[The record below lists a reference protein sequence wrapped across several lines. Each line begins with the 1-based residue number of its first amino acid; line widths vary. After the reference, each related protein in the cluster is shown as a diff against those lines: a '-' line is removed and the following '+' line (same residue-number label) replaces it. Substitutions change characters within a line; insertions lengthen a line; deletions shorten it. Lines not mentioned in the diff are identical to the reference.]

1 MFESRAS
8 SVIHHQ
14 VRKPWAEGERRG
26 DGRWEMALGGGGK
39 GKVFRELI
47 LLDN

>member
-8 SVIHHQ
+8 PVIPHQ
-14 VRKPWAEGERRG
+14 VRKPWLEERPG
-26 DGRWEMALGGGGK
+26 DGRWGMALGGGGE